1 VKIQLIRSINSINFK
16 VCPGVD
22 VYDDDD
28 DDVENISSSECDSND
43 DNVSVMA
50 KVVTCSNLRG
60 AMLTADDDCCT

>member
-1 VKIQLIRSINSINFK
+1 M
-16 VCPGVD
+16 
-22 VYDDDD
+22 YDDDD